1 MKRRLFPS
9 HSPSNLGS
17 ATLETHADCR
27 RADCSVNPG
36 NVHDSLHFFDEKEKK
51 DNKKKKKNISYHCF
65 IQFCCLIFTCCLSVS
80 NCDDARNV
88 QFCCLPL
95 CISVL
100 SLNMRKSKAS
110 QHDVSEIPYCIAL
123 RCLLPV
129 ALALEA

>member
-1 MKRRLFPS
+1 MLTVDEAIVPVLTREMSRIPFISLTKKR
-9 HSPSNLGS
+9 
-17 ATLETHADCR
+17 
-27 RADCSVNPG
+27 
-36 NVHDSLHFFDEKEKK
+36 KK
-51 DNKKKKKNISYHCF
+51 TTKKKKNISYHCF

>member
-51 DNKKKKKNISYHCF
+51 DKKKKH
-65 IQFCCLIFTCCLSVS
+65 L
-80 NCDDARNV
+80 
-88 QFCCLPL
+88 LPL
-95 CISVL
+95 FYSIL
-100 SLNMRKSKAS
+100 LLDFYM
-110 QHDVSEIPYCIAL
+110 
-123 RCLLPV
+123 LPV
-129 ALALEA
+129 CFQLR